1 MKKVYYVFIVL
12 NCILAS
18 CGTDYGFIDTG
29 VSETHENET
38 MYEYFQTDLYNWTLV
53 KRMIDKAGLK
63 AMFNGEDPNYKEIM
77 FLGPVDNSM
86 RAWMWDNRYQTV
98 EDMDAELC
106 KKLILRYVFNTVYE
120 REKVS
125 VKLSETGDGGV
136 NLTGLAGNLVWFYSM
151 KEPFL
156 DNPNVMITS
165 LELLMKDNG
174 QKAYIASSG
183 IKVKN
188 GMVHSLDD
196 SHKIGNIN

>member
-86 RAWMWDNRYQTV
+86 RAWMWDNRYH
-98 EDMDAELC
+98 A
-106 KKLILRYVFNTVYE
+106 
-120 REKVS
+120 
-125 VKLSETGDGGV
+125 
-136 NLTGLAGNLVWFYSM
+136 
-151 KEPFL
+151 FL
-156 DNPNVMITS
+156 FP
-165 LELLMKDNG
+165 
-174 QKAYIASSG
+174 
-183 IKVKN
+183 
-188 GMVHSLDD
+188 
-196 SHKIGNIN
+196 